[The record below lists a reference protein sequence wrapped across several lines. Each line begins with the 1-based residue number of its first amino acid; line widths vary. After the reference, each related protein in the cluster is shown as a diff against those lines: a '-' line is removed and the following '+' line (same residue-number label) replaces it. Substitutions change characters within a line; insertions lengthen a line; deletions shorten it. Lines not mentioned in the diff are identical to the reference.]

1 MTLFMDD
8 VYRLHIK
15 QLKEIALIWTN
26 IFGVMMGCYLQTST
40 QGTPATAEWR
50 GM

>member
-15 QLKEIALIWTN
+15 QLMEIALIWTN
-26 IFGVMMGCYLQTST
+26 IFGVMMWRYLQTST
-40 QGTPATAEWR
+40 RGTPATAEWM

>member
-15 QLKEIALIWTN
+15 QLMEIALIWTN
-26 IFGVMMGCYLQTST
+26 IFGVMMGRYLQTST
-40 QGTPATAEWR
+40 RGTPATAEWM
-50 GM
+50 GI